1 MEDLWEASRR
11 GNVAGIRRYVNAYGA
26 AKLNEFDKKGLTPLF
41 LAASEDK
48 LDAVELLVSNGADV
62 NLKSKV
68 IIIIETLTGLIVN
81 GICSHEFLGWLHGFN
96 DCCI

>member
-11 GNVAGIRRYVNAYGA
+11 GNVASIRRYVNAYGA
-26 AKLNEFDKKGLTPLF
+26 AKLNEFNKKGLTPLF

-68 IIIIETLTGLIVN
+68 IISSLR
-81 GICSHEFLGWLHGFN
+81 H
-96 DCCI
+96 